1 MVLYS
6 VSFRFIAN
14 ISSDSDTG
22 SLCSKCEM
30 TSIHIYMISL
40 SVFDK
45 IKKNVLAIEAIDVGV
60 MRHVGGI
67 LQVFGM
73 FEAGICCVG

>member
-1 MVLYS
+1 
-6 VSFRFIAN
+6 
-14 ISSDSDTG
+14 
-22 SLCSKCEM
+22 M
-30 TSIHIYMISL
+30 TSMHIYMISL

-45 IKKNVLAIEAIDVGV
+45 LKKNVLAIEAIDVGV